1 MHDGKNTIER
11 CLWACKTPE
20 EQHYHDKEWGVP
32 QHDDRVLFEFLVL
45 ESAQA
50 GLSWLTI
57 LRKREAYRAAFA
69 GFAVEQ
75 VAAFDP
81 KKVEEL
87 IANPGIVRN
96 RRKILSA
103 VSNAKL
109 FLDIQESFG
118 SFDSYLWRF
127 VDNTPLQNAWR
138 GAGCVPAHTP
148 QSDALSKDL
157 RQRGFQFT
165 GTTIMYAY
173 MQAVGMVNDHS
184 INCFRWAECA
194 RPKQLQETP

>member
-1 MHDGKNTIER
+1 MHDDKNILER
-11 CLWACKTPE
+11 CLWACKTTE
-20 EQHYHDKEWGVP
+20 EQHYHDTEWGVP
-32 QHDDRVLFEFLVL
+32 QHDDRVLFEFLIL

-69 GFAVEQ
+69 GFDVEQ
-75 VAAFDP
+75 VAGFDAA
-81 KKVEEL
+81 KIEEL
-87 IANPGIVRN
+87 ITNPGIVRN

-103 VSNAKL
+103 ITNARL
-109 FLDIQESFG
+109 FLHIQESFG
-118 SFDSYLWRF
+118 SFDRYLWRF
-127 VDNTPLQNAWR
+127 VDNAPVQNAWHDFSY
-138 GAGCVPAHTP
+138 APTSSP

-165 GTTIMYAY
+165 GTTILYAY

-184 INCFRWAECA
+184 INCFRWPACKNA
-194 RPKQLQETP
+194 ATY